1 MTKGGKNAASEP
13 IEAGIRL
20 CTSHDTRMYPH
31 VLALETVVHLN
42 KKVCY
47 ICASQFMN
55 QGHIVKCRISMTSE
69 GGQKLLTSIHNLW
82 RSSMRHRISSTRD
95 F

>member
-1 MTKGGKNAASEP
+1 MKKFLQSLAKGGKNAASEP

-20 CTSHDTRMYPH
+20 CTTHDTKLYPH

-55 QGHIVKCRISMTSE
+55 QGHIVRCRRMITSE
-69 GGQKLLTSIHNLW
+69 GAQKLSRNTHN
-82 RSSMRHRISSTRD
+82 HRQ
-95 F
+95 